1 MKNKFRFKGRMILMF
16 TAIFGSFESGIIYA
30 IMALGVYLSFRIL
43 DFPDLTVDG
52 SFVTGAA
59 VAGTMI
65 VGGINPFIATLTALI
80 VGFPAGCLT
89 GIIHTMGKINNLLSG
104 IIMMIALYSINLRI
118 MGRSNIP
125 LLNTDTS
132 FTKISDFFEKSGIDN
147 SLNNILKA
155 IGLGD
160 SLPETWGILI
170 FMIVVTFI
178 IKVITDWFFKTEIG
192 LAVRATGDNK
202 RMIRSLSANTNLMV
216 IFGLGLSNALVAF
229 SGALIA
235 QQGGF
240 ADVGMG
246 IGMIV
251 IGLASVIIGEALF
264 GTKTIARTTLAV
276 IGGSIIYRL
285 VVTLAL
291 RVEFLNPGDMKLIT
305 ALIVLVALTMPKI
318 LEAINERKRKARKKK
333 ERMNIIHA
341 PVDRK
346 GGGHAAVKSDSQSL

>member
-1 MKNKFRFKGRMILMF
+1 LF

-30 IMALGVYLSFRIL
+30 IMAIGVYLSFRIL

-59 VAGTMI
+59 VAATMI
-65 VGGINPFIATLTALI
+65 AAGINPFIATVAALI
-80 VGFPAGCLT
+80 AGFAAGCLT
-89 GIIHTMGKINNLLSG
+89 GMIHTFGKINNLLSG
-104 IIMMIALYSINLRI
+104 ILMMIALYSINLRI
-118 MGRSNIP
+118 MGKSNVP
-125 LLNTDTS
+125 LLNTDTA
-132 FTKISDFFEKSGIDN
+132 FTKISDLFEKTGIDSFFN
-147 SLNNILKA
+147 KILTSV
-155 IGLGD
+155 GLGD

-170 FMIVVTFI
+170 FMIIITFL
-178 IKVITDWFFKTEIG
+178 IKFATDWFLRTEMG
-192 LAVRATGDNK
+192 LAIRATGDNK
-202 RMIRSLSANTNLMV
+202 RMIRSLSANTNLYV
-216 IFGLGLSNALVAF
+216 ILGLGLSNGFVAF

-264 GTKTIARTTLAV
+264 GTKTIKRTTLAV
-276 IGGSIIYRL
+276 IGGAIIYRI

-305 ALIVLVALTMPKI
+305 AIIVIIALMAPKLIDSSREKKA
-318 LEAINERKRKARKKK
+318 KARRKK
-333 ERMNIIHA
+333 EIMKNLQASGRGKDEN
-341 PVDRK
+341 
-346 GGGHAAVKSDSQSL
+346 HAAIKSDL